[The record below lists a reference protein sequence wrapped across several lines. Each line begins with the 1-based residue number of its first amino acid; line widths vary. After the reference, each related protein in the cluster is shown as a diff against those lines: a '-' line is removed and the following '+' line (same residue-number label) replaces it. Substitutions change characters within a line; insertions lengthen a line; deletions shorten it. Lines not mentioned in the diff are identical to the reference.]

1 MFGVPSLNKT
11 DGRRCSKFSGAGP
24 FLRLFWGRP
33 VNRVGLKSVLAC
45 VRLAGVV
52 CVVMI
57 SGILAVGAVAQ
68 SNTTWTGAAGNWSN
82 AADWNNGVPNGNFN
96 ALISNGNPGVKT
108 VNLDMN
114 VTVANLGL
122 DSQNTLDIL
131 AGKTLTF
138 QTSGGSTVA
147 GGGTINLASGG
158 SIVVGSGNSLTAD
171 STINM
176 SGANSLITGA
186 TGAETFFGSVTGSG
200 TISDLQVLSGNVI
213 ASGGTLTIKPNS
225 QGFGAGN
232 FLEVTKG
239 STLNISGGP
248 FLNFDPTTGTLSQV
262 GGGVFPG
269 QGIYLRGTLKFD
281 NANVLQLSDNESLT
295 LDGAGARIVNQ
306 NNQNALAHLDSL
318 GIIGHLTLVNGA
330 SLTTVTKLGAVDHNS
345 ITVMSGSK
353 LSIGGDLGLSTDGGT
368 VAGVLVDHGTLSV
381 AGNVS
386 SFGGDTD
393 STMLVRNQGSLKVQ
407 GSYSQGGALFG
418 ASLALSAKSAGDIG
432 GDFNNQGFAGFG
444 TFTTLSDHS
453 SLNVEGTLNNSGN
466 AQVTLAGGSTLNVG
480 KDFNQTVFSNCNCT
494 PAPLLALS
502 GGSSMNVHGSVSNAG
517 MIQIDDTSKLTV
529 KSGFSQS
536 GGSTVVD
543 GVLNSK
549 MGAGIQGGMLS
560 GTGILNGNLKMAGT
574 MMPGDPTGTFT
585 LNGNYAQTS
594 GGTLAE
600 QVGWLSGSNAT
611 LFKVN
616 GKVTLAGTLAL
627 SLLSGYNPTVGDSFI
642 LMTFLSDTGV
652 FGTITGTDLG
662 NGRFLDVI
670 YDPHDVRLE
679 VEAPVGTP
687 EPSSTVLL
695 LAGCLLLLAF
705 ARKRL
710 ANRVLPVI
718 S

>member
-1 MFGVPSLNKT
+1 M
-11 DGRRCSKFSGAGP
+11 
-24 FLRLFWGRP
+24 
-33 VNRVGLKSVLAC
+33 NRVGLNSVSAC
-45 VRLAGVV
+45 VHLVGVL
-52 CVVMI
+52 CFVML

-68 SNTTWTGAAGNWSN
+68 SNSTWTGTAGNWSN
-82 AADWNNGVPNGNFN
+82 AADWNSGVPNGNFN
-96 ALISNGNPGVKT
+96 ALISNGNPGAAT
-108 VNLDMN
+108 VNLDIN
-114 VTVANLGL
+114 ATVANLEL
-122 DSQNTLDIL
+122 DSQNALNIL

-138 QTSGGSTVA
+138 QASGGSTVA
-147 GGGTINLASGG
+147 GGGTIHLASGG
-158 SIVVGSGNSLTAD
+158 SIVVGSGNTLTAA

-176 SGANSLITGA
+176 SGVNSLITGA
-186 TGAETFFGSVTGSG
+186 TGAETFFGSVTGNG
-200 TISDLQVLSGNVI
+200 TISNLQVLSGNVI

-225 QGFGAGN
+225 HGFEVGN

-239 STLNISGGP
+239 STLNITGGP
-248 FLNFDPTTGTLSQV
+248 FLNFDPTTGSLSQV

-269 QGIYLRGTLKFD
+269 QGIYLQGTLKFD
-281 NANVLQLSDNESLT
+281 NANILQLSDGQSLT

-306 NNQNALAHLDSL
+306 NNQNALSNLDSL
-318 GIIGHLTLVNGA
+318 GMIGHLTLVNGA
-330 SLTTVTKLGAVDHNS
+330 SLSTVTELGAADHNS

-368 VAGVLVDHGTLSV
+368 VAGVLVDHSTLSV

-393 STMLVRNQGSLKVQ
+393 STMLVTNRGSLKVH

-418 ASLALSAKSAGDIG
+418 ASLTLSTKSAGTIG

-444 TFTTLSDHS
+444 AFTTLSDHS
-453 SLNVEGTLNNSGN
+453 SLNLEGTLNNSGN

-502 GGSSMNVHGSVSNAG
+502 DGSSMNVQGSVSNAG

-536 GGSTVVD
+536 GGSALVD
-543 GVLNSK
+543 GVLNTK
-549 MGAGIQGGMLS
+549 KGADIQGGTLS

-585 LNGNYAQTS
+585 LNGNYTQTS
-594 GGTLAE
+594 VGTLAE
-600 QVGWLSGSNAT
+600 QVGWLSGSNAM

-616 GKVTLAGTLAL
+616 GNATLSGTLAL

-642 LMTFLSDTGV
+642 LMTFLSDTGI

-662 NGRFLDVI
+662 NGLFLDVI
-670 YDPHDVRLE
+670 YDPHDVRVE
-679 VEAPVGTP
+679 VEDPVGTP
-687 EPSSTVLL
+687 EPSSSILL
-695 LAGCLLLLAF
+695 LAGCLAVLAI

-710 ANRVLPVI
+710 AKRVLTVI

>member
-1 MFGVPSLNKT
+1 VRFVGVL
-11 DGRRCSKFSGAGP
+11 CF
-24 FLRLFWGRP
+24 
-33 VNRVGLKSVLAC
+33 
-45 VRLAGVV
+45 
-52 CVVMI
+52 VML
-57 SGILAVGAVAQ
+57 SGILPVGAMAQ
-68 SNTTWTGAAGNWSN
+68 SNSTWTGAVGNWSN
-82 AADWNNGVPNGNFN
+82 AANWNNGVPNGNFN
-96 ALISNGNPGVKT
+96 ALISNGNPGTAT
-108 VNLDMN
+108 VNLDIN
-114 VTVANLGL
+114 ATVANLEL
-122 DSQNTLDIL
+122 DSQNALNIL

-138 QTSGGSTVA
+138 QVSGGSTVA
-147 GGGTINLASGG
+147 GSGTINLASGG
-158 SIVVGSGNSLTAD
+158 SIVVGSGNTLTAG

-200 TISDLQVLSGNVI
+200 TISNLQVLTANVI
-213 ASGGTLTIKPNS
+213 ASGGTLTIKPDS
-225 QGFGAGN
+225 HGFEVGN
-232 FLEVTKG
+232 FLEVTQG
-239 STLNISGGP
+239 SILNITGGP
-248 FLNFDPTTGTLSQV
+248 FLNFAPTTGTLSQV

-269 QGIYLRGTLKFD
+269 QGIYLQGTLKFD
-281 NANVLQLSDNESLT
+281 NANILQLSDSQSLM

-306 NNQNALAHLDSL
+306 NNQNALANLDSL

-330 SLTTVTKLGAVDHNS
+330 SLSTVTELGAADHNS
-345 ITVMSGSK
+345 IAVMNGSE

-368 VAGVLVDHGTLSV
+368 VAGVLVDHSTLSV
-381 AGNVS
+381 AGNLS

-393 STMLVRNQGSLKVQ
+393 STMLVTNRGSLKVY

-418 ASLALSAKSAGDIG
+418 ASLTLSAKSAGTIG

-444 TFTTLSDHS
+444 AFTTLSDHS

-466 AQVTLAGGSTLNVG
+466 AQVTLAGLSTLNVG
-480 KDFNQTVFSNCNCT
+480 KNFNQIVFSNCNCT

-502 GGSSMNVHGSVSNAG
+502 DGSSMNVHGSVSNG
-517 MIQIDDTSKLTV
+517 GVIQIDDTSKLTV

-536 GGSTVVD
+536 GGSALVD
-543 GVLNSK
+543 GMLNTK
-549 MGAGIQGGMLS
+549 KGADIQGGTLS

-585 LNGNYAQTS
+585 LNGNYTQTS

-616 GKVTLAGTLAL
+616 GNATLSGTLAL
-627 SLLSGYNPTVGDSFI
+627 SLLSAYNPTVGDSFI
-642 LMTFLSDTGV
+642 LMTFLSDTGI

-662 NGRFLDVI
+662 NGLFLDVI
-670 YDPHDVRLE
+670 YDPHDVRVE
-679 VEAPVGTP
+679 VEDPVGTP
-687 EPSSTVLL
+687 EPSSSILL
-695 LAGCLLLLAF
+695 LVGCLAVLAV

-710 ANRVLPVI
+710 AKRVLTVI